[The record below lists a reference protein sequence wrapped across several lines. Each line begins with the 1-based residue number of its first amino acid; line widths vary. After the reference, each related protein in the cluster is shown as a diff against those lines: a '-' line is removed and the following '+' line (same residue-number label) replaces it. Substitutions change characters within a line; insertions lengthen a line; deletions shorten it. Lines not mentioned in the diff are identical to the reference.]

1 MQWIVKFN
9 SVIYNN
15 NVNEKGKEYQKLNA
29 DNHNFSSVAF
39 EVVRK
44 GVPFRIIKNLLFL
57 LRFYQEARLFLFFA
71 LYEKVH
77 LSEQRKQFSGLE

>member
-1 MQWIVKFN
+1 M
-9 SVIYNN
+9 
-15 NVNEKGKEYQKLNA
+15 
-29 DNHNFSSVAF
+29 VAF

-44 GVPFRIIKNLLFL
+44 CVPFRIIKNLLFL

-77 LSEQRKQFSGLE
+77 LSEQRKQFSGIE